1 MVLINGKGDKKDF
14 KCTEILRQ
22 HSAFENLKSSETKA
36 DEILDKQTLY
46 QRAKNRKYL

>member
-1 MVLINGKGDKKDF
+1 MQQSSQQYKNSKA
-14 KCTEILRQ
+14 
-22 HSAFENLKSSETKA
+22 AFENLKSSGTKA